1 MKLNFSKKY
10 RQFLKKTDSIFL
22 NNPILSL
29 GLALPLAV
37 IPSYGIAGTTA
48 ISLAMLFC
56 FVPIVLVAAIIGDSL
71 PRHFRVIVYPLLSC
85 LLLIPTSY
93 VVEKISPAIFDTLG
107 VYFSLIC
114 VNSLLSYSVEKARIQ
129 KPLPALAFAFRQWV
143 GASLVAFIFSFVR
156 QLLVTGSAWG
166 LKLFGGL
173 PSLSVAQMAFGGFI
187 LLGFFAAFCRLVHR
201 LILTLTLR
209 AGENDKEKGGA
220 KS

>member
-1 MKLNFSKKY
+1 MKLNFAKKY
-10 RQFLKKTDSIFL
+10 HQMLKKTDGIFL

-29 GLALPLAV
+29 GLALPLAI
-37 IPSYGIAGTTA
+37 IPSYGVAGTTA

-56 FVPIVLVAAIIGDSL
+56 FVPIVLVASIVGDNL
-71 PRHFRVIVYPLLSC
+71 PRHFRVIVYPLLSG

-114 VNSLLSYSVEKARIQ
+114 VNSMLNYSVEKAHIQ
-129 KPLPALAFAFRQWV
+129 KPLPALAFALRQWL

-156 QLLVTGSAWG
+156 QLLASGSAWG
-166 LKLFGGL
+166 VKLFSSI

-187 LLGFFAAFCRLVHR
+187 LLGFFAALCRLIHR
-201 LILTLTLR
+201 AILSLTLR
-209 AGENDKEKGGA
+209 AGENDEENGGA